1 MCRIFGRNT
10 ITSDQWEALLL
21 MLIDQDFAMSLVPG
35 TGNLPKKQPCFLA
48 EVVFEVSVALG
59 VAWAD
64 VSNF

>member
-1 MCRIFGRNT
+1 
-10 ITSDQWEALLL
+10 